1 MRKIFKK
8 GIKVSAIIAALMCST
23 VCVTETAYSTPI
35 DEVDSQ
41 TLQGMSIE
49 EQQNALFE
57 MIIRDTEEH
66 PDLYGE
72 GATEE
77 AREAQRMY
85 NGQSNTGGG
94 TETAPSEGTSN
105 PATDQP
111 TKPAEKPTACD
122 HDYESVTTKQ
132 PTCAEEGELVKTC
145 TKCGNKITETIP
157 KTEYHKYT
165 QEITKQPTCTADGE
179 KTFTC
184 GVCGDTYTEAVP
196 ASGHHYGEEITTAA
210 TCTTDG
216 VKTFKCRDCEDNYTE
231 AIPATGHETDNGTV
245 TKEAGWFTA
254 GTKEYRCAACNE
266 VLNTE
271 TIPSQYPIWVL
282 YAAIGI
288 VAAIVI
294 AVVAVI
300 IIRKKKTSG
309 SATGKAK
316 AA

>member
-1 MRKIFKK
+1 MRSNFKGKIK
-8 GIKVSAIIAALMCST
+8 ITVMAAALMCST
-23 VCVTETAYSTPI
+23 VCVTEKVYSEPRYFEDGMYT
-35 DEVDSQ
+35 DEEFL
-41 TLQGMSIE
+41 TW
-49 EQQNALFE
+49 F
-57 MIIRDTEEH
+57 
-66 PDLYGE
+66 YGE
-72 GATEE
+72 E
-77 AREAQRMY
+77 AKTQDAA
-85 NGQSNTGGG
+85 
-94 TETAPSEGTSN
+94 TAPSEGTTN

-111 TKPAEKPTACD
+111 AKPAEKPAACD

-196 ASGHHYGEEITTAA
+196 TSGHHYEEEITTAA

-216 VKTFKCRDCEDNYTE
+216 VKTFKCRDCEDSYTE
-231 AIPATGHETDNGTV
+231 AIPATGHEMDNGTV

-282 YAAIGI
+282 YTIIGV
-288 VAAIVI
+288 VAVAVI
-294 AVVAVI
+294 AVVVAI

-309 SATGKAK
+309 SATGATK

>member
-35 DEVDSQ
+35 DEMDYE
-41 TLQGMSIE
+41 TLQGLSDE
-49 EQQNALFE
+49 ELTNAMFE
-57 MIIRDTEEH
+57 AIIRGEENS
-66 PDLYGE
+66 PGLYGE
-72 GATEE
+72 GIVDEI
-77 AREAQRMY
+77 REAQRMQ
-85 NGQSNTGGG
+85 NGQPTGGG

-105 PATDQP
+105 PATDQT
-111 TKPAEKPTACD
+111 TKPAEKPAACD

-196 ASGHHYGEEITTAA
+196 ASGHHYEEEITTAA
-210 TCTTDG
+210 TCTADG
-216 VKTFKCRDCEDNYTE
+216 VKTFKCRDCEDSYTE

-245 TKEAGWFTA
+245 TKEAGWFTE
-254 GTKEYRCAACNE
+254 GVKEYRCAACNE

-282 YAAIGI
+282 YTIIGI
-288 VAAIVI
+288 VAVAVI
-294 AVVAVI
+294 AVIAVI

-309 SATGKAK
+309 STTGKAK